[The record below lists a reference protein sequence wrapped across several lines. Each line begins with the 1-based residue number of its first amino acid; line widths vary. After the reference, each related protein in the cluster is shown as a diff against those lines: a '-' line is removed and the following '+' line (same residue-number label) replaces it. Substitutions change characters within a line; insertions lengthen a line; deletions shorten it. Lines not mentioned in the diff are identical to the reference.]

1 MKIARPNGNC
11 PRDIGYSDALVRAP
25 GSVSDF
31 VHPIHRKTFTHGHV
45 RPFLFF
51 TLKKSGSM
59 ATQELKER
67 LFGPLCQSWFKLT
80 TLYIIY
86 IYPTYTIPLYYTKYI
101 YIYILYIYK
110 ERKHEKLVFGYL
122 MTSGIFCR
130 ALWLQYK
137 MGIKGTTI
145 LLDFMIFVTCHG
157 YRNWNINWVL

>member
-101 YIYILYIYK
+101 YIYMYSIYIKRENMRSSFSVILWPLGFFAEPCDCNIK
-110 ERKHEKLVFGYL
+110 WVLKGRLSCLILWF
-122 MTSGIFCR
+122 
-130 ALWLQYK
+130 LWLA
-137 MGIKGTTI
+137 MVTAIGI
-145 LLDFMIFVTCHG
+145 
-157 YRNWNINWVL
+157 